1 MSPPQFMARGCRFA
15 GKMSKAPRRRILCPS
30 TMSKRKSARRWADMQ
45 TKLLINGVLLAGE
58 GAVERVLDPATGQ
71 CIAEVPEASLRQMN
85 AAVAAAEAAAPTW
98 AQTAPKDRAT
108 LLLRL
113 ADRIEADGAAYA
125 KLESDNT
132 GKPLAA
138 ALNDEIPAIADV
150 FRFFAGAA
158 RVQHGALAGE
168 YLPGYTSMIRRDP
181 VGVVASIAPWNYP
194 LMMAAWKLAPALA
207 AGNTVVLKPSEQTP
221 LTALKLA
228 EHLLELFPK
237 GVVNI
242 VCGRGESVG
251 APLVAHPRVRMV
263 SVTGDVSTGQKILG
277 AAAGNLKRTHLELG
291 GKAPVI
297 VFDDADVDAVVSGV
311 RTFGFYNAGQDCTAA
326 CRLYAGPKV
335 FDKLVADLT
344 SAVRTLKVGAQTD
357 TGVEMGPLI
366 SAEQRTR
373 VAGFVE
379 RAAAQRH
386 VSITTGGKVRTGG
399 GFFYEPTIVAGAKQT
414 DEIVQREVF
423 GPVVSVTRFTDVD
436 EAVGWANQ
444 SEYGLASSVWSR
456 DIARAMG
463 VAARLQYGCT
473 WINTH
478 FTLVSEMPHGG
489 FKRSGYGKDLS
500 VYALEDYTIPRHVM
514 VKL

>member
-1 MSPPQFMARGCRFA
+1 
-15 GKMSKAPRRRILCPS
+15 
-30 TMSKRKSARRWADMQ
+30 MQ
-45 TKLLINGVLLAGE
+45 TKLLINGALVVGE
-58 GAVERVLDPATGQ
+58 GRVESVLDPASGTP
-71 CIAEVPEASLRQMN
+71 IAQVPEASGAQVD
-85 AAVAAAEAAAPTW
+85 AAVAAAEAAFGGW
-98 AQTAPKDRAT
+98 AQTAPKDRAA
-108 LLLRL
+108 LLLKL
-113 ADRIEADGAAYA
+113 ADRIEGDGMVFAE
-125 KLESDNT
+125 LEARNT

-158 RVQHGALAGE
+158 RTQHGALAAE
-168 YLPGYTSMIRRDP
+168 YLPGFTSMVRRDP

-207 AGNTVVLKPSEQTP
+207 AGNTVILKPSEQTP
-221 LTALKLA
+221 LTALKLG

-263 SVTGDVSTGQKILG
+263 SITGDVSTGQKILS
-277 AAAGNLKRTHLELG
+277 AATGNLKRTHLELG

-297 VFDDADVDAVVSGV
+297 VFDDADIDAVVSGV

-326 CRLYAGPKV
+326 CRLYAAPKIY
-335 FDKLVADLT
+335 DKLVADLT
-344 SAVRTLKVGAQTD
+344 SAVRTLKLGLQTD
-357 TGVEMGPLI
+357 AGVEMGPLI
-366 SAEQRTR
+366 SAEQRAR
-373 VAGFVE
+373 VAGFVD
-379 RAAAQRH
+379 RAAANRH
-386 VSITTGGKVRTGG
+386 IEVTTGGKIHAGG
-399 GFFYEPTIVAGAKQT
+399 GFFYEPTVVAGALQA

-423 GPVVSVTRFTDVD
+423 GPVVSVTRFED
-436 EAVGWANQ
+436 ASQAISWAND
-444 SEYGLASSVWSR
+444 SEYGLASSVWTR
-456 DIARAMG
+456 DVSKAMS

-500 VYALEDYTIPRHVM
+500 IYALEDYTVPRHVM
-514 VKL
+514 VKYS